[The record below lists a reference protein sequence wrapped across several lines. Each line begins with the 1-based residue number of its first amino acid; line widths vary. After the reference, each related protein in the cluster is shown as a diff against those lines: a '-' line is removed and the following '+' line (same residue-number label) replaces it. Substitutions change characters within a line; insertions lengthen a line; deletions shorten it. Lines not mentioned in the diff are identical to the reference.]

1 MSLALTFQSP
11 ITRRR
16 LPLDAP
22 RSVGSN
28 IRMFRSL
35 RNVPR
40 AEARAATMSL
50 ALSVLLLGLKL
61 TAYLFTGSSAIFSD
75 ALETVVN
82 VVAAA
87 FALYALSV
95 AHTPADKSHPYGH
108 GKIEFVSAA
117 LEGLL
122 IIVAAA
128 MILVRTLDTL
138 RYHHV
143 HVDDISIGL
152 VMLVLAIVGNGALGN
167 LLIRTGRRIQ
177 SITLEADGKHLQ
189 ADAVTSIAA
198 GIALLIVKLTGW
210 VYADPIVALL
220 IAAYFARLG
229 VALLRRAG
237 GGLMDRQDTDDEQL
251 IHGIL
256 SSHVGAAGK
265 APHICSFHKLR
276 HRHSGRYHWVDFH
289 IMVDPAMSIGAGHG
303 VASAIEYEIEQA
315 LGEGN
320 ATAHIEPCNDP
331 VCVHAGAEVPGRETP
346 LPVGR

>member
-1 MSLALTFQSP
+1 
-11 ITRRR
+11 
-16 LPLDAP
+16 
-22 RSVGSN
+22 
-28 IRMFRSL
+28 MFRSV
-35 RNVPR
+35 RSIPR
-40 AEARAATMSL
+40 AEAHAAIMSL
-50 ALSVLLLGLKL
+50 ALSVVLLGVKL
-61 TAYLFTGSSAIFSD
+61 AAYLFTGSSAIFSD

-82 VVAAA
+82 IVAAA

-128 MILVRTLDTL
+128 MIFVRTLDTL
-138 RYHHV
+138 LYHHV
-143 HVDDISIGL
+143 LVNDIGIGL
-152 VMLVLAIVGNGALGN
+152 CMLVLAILGNGLLGKM
-167 LLIRTGRRIQ
+167 LIRTGRRIQ

-189 ADAVTSIAA
+189 ADAVTSMAA
-198 GIALLIVKLTGW
+198 AVALLIVRFTGW
-210 VYADPIVALL
+210 AYADPIIALL

-229 VALLRRAG
+229 VALLQRAG
-237 GGLMDRQDTDDEQL
+237 GGLMDRQDMDDERL

-256 SSHVGAAGK
+256 TSHVGATGT
-265 APHICSFHKLR
+265 PPLICSFHKLR

-289 IMVDPAMSIGAGHG
+289 IMVDPTMSVGAGHG

-320 ATAHIEPCNDP
+320 ATAHIEPCDDP
-331 VCVHAGAEVPGRETP
+331 ECVHAEAELPQGAVAPR
-346 LPVGR
+346 

>member
-1 MSLALTFQSP
+1 ML
-11 ITRRR
+11 
-16 LPLDAP
+16 
-22 RSVGSN
+22 
-28 IRMFRSL
+28 MFASL

-40 AEARAATMSL
+40 AEARAAMMSL
-50 ALSVLLLGLKL
+50 ALSILLLGLKL
-61 TAYLFTGSSAIFSD
+61 TAYMFTGSSAIFSD

-82 VVAAA
+82 VVAAG

-128 MILVRTLDTL
+128 MIFMRTLDTL
-138 RYHHV
+138 RYHRV
-143 HVDDISIGL
+143 HVDDIGVGL
-152 VMLVLAIVGNGALGN
+152 VMLLLAILGNGALGN
-167 LLIRTGRRIQ
+167 VLIRTGRRIH
-177 SITLEADGKHLQ
+177 SMTLEADGKHLR

-198 GIALLIVKLTGW
+198 AIALVIVGFTGW
-210 VYADPIVALL
+210 VYADPIIALL

-229 VALLRRAG
+229 VGLLRRAG

-251 IHGIL
+251 IDGIL
-256 SSHVGAAGK
+256 RSHVGAAGK
-265 APHICSFHKLR
+265 PPFICSFHKLR

-289 IMVDPAMSIGAGHG
+289 IMVDPTMSIGAGHN

-320 ATAHIEPCNDP
+320 ATAHIEPCNDS
-331 VCVHAGAEVPGRETP
+331 VCVHAGGDLPKGAIPPAMRETSDAQNP
-346 LPVGR
+346 RLTESSSQSR